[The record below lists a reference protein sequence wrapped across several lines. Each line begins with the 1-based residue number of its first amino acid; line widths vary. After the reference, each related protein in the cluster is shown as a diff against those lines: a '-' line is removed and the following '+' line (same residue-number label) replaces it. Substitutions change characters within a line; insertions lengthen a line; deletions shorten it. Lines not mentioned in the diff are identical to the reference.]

1 MKKQK
6 NLLLTGL
13 IYAILFGVF
22 NLLVFV
28 IFKNRTN
35 VFWLSYSFM
44 TLAFIVQFASLFM
57 SFFKKSDVE
66 TIFFG
71 IPLVSFSV
79 YYLVAELCVGTIF
92 MIFQEVGS
100 TIPLVI
106 QVLILAAFLVVGIIA
121 IMARD
126 AVQEIGDTVKE
137 KVVQLKSVRVDVE
150 LLLESCADP
159 DLKSKLRKLSETIK
173 YSDPMTTEAIA
184 DVEQRIQQ
192 KVSELRIYCE
202 NNEAEEAK
210 KTCSA
215 LEMLYVERN
224 KKLMISK

>member
-13 IYAILFGVF
+13 IYAILLGVF
-22 NLLVFV
+22 NMLVFV
-28 IFKNRTN
+28 IFKTHTS
-35 VFWLSYSFM
+35 VFWMSYGFM
-44 TLAFIVQFASLFM
+44 TLAFVAQIVSMLL
-57 SFFKKSDVE
+57 SFKKTDVD

-71 IPLVSFSV
+71 IPLASFSV
-79 YYLVAELCVGTIF
+79 FYLIAELCVGAIF
-92 MIFQEVGS
+92 MVFQNVGT
-100 TIPLVI
+100 TIPLVLQI
-106 QVLILAAFLVVGIIA
+106 LILAAYLIVAIIA
-121 IMARD
+121 LMARD
-126 AVQEIGDTVKE
+126 TVQEIGDNVKQ
-137 KVVQLKSVRVDVE
+137 KIGQLKSVKVDVE
-150 LLLESCADP
+150 VLLESCSDP
-159 DLKSKLRKLSETIK
+159 ELKTKLRKLSETVK
-173 YSDPMTTEAIA
+173 YSDPMTNDAIA

-202 NNEAEEAK
+202 NNEVEEAK